1 MVCVSMLLTVYI
13 TLTRWFPTPISTA
26 PCLGRR
32 WAGTTE
38 LYNEVQFGS
47 QLLLIDLRDEEEF
60 KKGHVRSAINI
71 PWSLM
76 KGRELDAI
84 EDELPSRF
92 RRRRTNRVY
101 AYDQV
106 CLVPSVH
113 ERFLHTIEV
122 MCDPRLY

>member
-1 MVCVSMLLTVYI
+1 MV
-13 TLTRWFPTPISTA
+13 
-26 PCLGRR
+26 R

-84 EDELPSRF
+84 EDELPPRF

-106 CLVPSVH
+106 CLVPSDH
-113 ERFLHTIEV
+113 AR
-122 MCDPRLY
+122 